1 MMIKLRKYFLW
12 LMSVIF
18 AAVLILAGGLYYMT
32 DEPGAFIRFCRNFVI
47 VKKYYYRPVSDKE
60 LLENA
65 TIGMV
70 KSLQDPHSMLISG
83 DKYEHFMQSINAEY
97 VGIGVV
103 IGHTAESKVQILS
116 VFPDSPAE
124 AVGIQSGDII
134 QSVNGEAMQEMALD
148 AVVGKIKGP
157 IGESV
162 SIVIQRDGEN
172 ISYEVERA
180 QVSLPTVS
188 GEMLTDDIGYIHIFS
203 FMKHTDSEFD
213 KKLSELKAQG
223 MKKLIIDVRMNPG
236 GIVDTVVAIA
246 DKILTKGTVL
256 SFHTKNGEDKIFDI
270 HGVEHVMPMV
280 ILIDKNSASAS
291 EILAGAI
298 QDKKEGIVIGEKS
311 YGKGTVQSII
321 PDGDDS
327 VLKISIAEY
336 RTAAGRSID
345 GKGIEPDVVIEQTG
359 TVFQRTNDNV
369 LQKAIDTLE
378 K

>member
-1 MMIKLRKYFLW
+1 
-12 LMSVIF
+12 
-18 AAVLILAGGLYYMT
+18 
-32 DEPGAFIRFCRNFVI
+32 
-47 VKKYYYRPVSDKE
+47 
-60 LLENA
+60 
-65 TIGMV
+65 
-70 KSLQDPHSMLISG
+70 
-83 DKYEHFMQSINAEY
+83 
-97 VGIGVV
+97 
-103 IGHTAESKVQILS
+103 
-116 VFPDSPAE
+116 
-124 AVGIQSGDII
+124 
-134 QSVNGEAMQEMALD
+134 
-148 AVVGKIKGP
+148 
-157 IGESV
+157 
-162 SIVIQRDGEN
+162 
-172 ISYEVERA
+172 
-180 QVSLPTVS
+180 
-188 GEMLTDDIGYIHIFS
+188 
-203 FMKHTDSEFD
+203 
-213 KKLSELKAQG
+213 

>member
-1 MMIKLRKYFLW
+1 MMLKLRKYFLW

-18 AAVLILAGGLYYMT
+18 AAVLILAGGLYYIT

-103 IGHTAESKVQILS
+103 IRHTAESKVQILS

-134 QSVNGEAMQEMALD
+134 QSVNGEATQEMALD

-236 GIVDTVVAIA
+236 GIVDTVVAVA

>member
-103 IGHTAESKVQILS
+103 IGHTAESKAQILS

-134 QSVNGEAMQEMALD
+134 QSVNGEATQEMALD

-223 MKKLIIDVRMNPG
+223 MKKLIIDVRMNLG